1 MNRRK
6 ISFLG
11 KIITVLTI
19 CLLLGVTGA
28 TAKTFKGKFST
39 DVPPDHPKTVS
50 FEKFAK
56 IVKEKTDGRVAISV
70 YPSSQLGG
78 EMEAAEGMRLGSIQM
93 GSITSSVL
101 ATWIP
106 ELQIIDMPFL
116 FKNDQHAV
124 KGLDWLGKHLA
135 SKFDEQG
142 FHLLGFSINGAR
154 QPMSTFAIRTP
165 ADVEGK
171 KMRVIQSPLHIAL
184 WKAVGANPVPIPAP
198 EIYTSLQT
206 GVVDFFDNTPTNY
219 LALKFHEVAP
229 YYTNLSHVYAIGAWV
244 VSKRWFDKLSDADQ
258 KIIEETATA
267 TVPEI
272 HQMLHKQDK
281 EALEITA
288 EKGATIIMDVDKKPW
303 QEKMAPIWDEFGAK
317 IPDGKNMMKQ
327 ISDLQ

>member
-1 MNRRK
+1 MNRFELKGIGRIAVIFGIVAL
-6 ISFLG
+6 IS
-11 KIITVLTI
+11 ISSVS
-19 CLLLGVTGA
+19 
-28 TAKTFKGKFST
+28 AKTFKGKFST

-56 IVKEKTDGRVAISV
+56 VVKEKTEGRVDISV

-106 ELQIIDMPFL
+106 ELQVIDMPFL
-116 FKNDQHAV
+116 FKNDAHAV
-124 KGLDWLGKHLA
+124 KGLNWLGKHLA
-135 SKFDEQG
+135 TKFDEQG
-142 FHLLGFSINGAR
+142 FHLLAFSINGAR
-154 QPMSTFAIRTP
+154 QPMSTFPIHTP
-165 ADVEGK
+165 SDVEGK

-229 YYTNLSHVYAIGAWV
+229 YYTNLSHVYAVGAWV

-258 KIIEETATA
+258 KVIEDSAVA

-272 HQMLHKQDK
+272 HILLTKQDK
-281 EALEITA
+281 EALEKTA
-288 EKGATIIMDVDKKPW
+288 AKGATIIIDVDKKPW
-303 QEKMAPIWDEFGAK
+303 QEKMAPIWEEFGAK
-317 IPDGKNMMKQ
+317 IPGGTEMMKA
-327 ISDLQ
+327 ISAL